1 MLPEAVHRP
10 EPCGPR
16 GRVTT
21 RCTSVHVTSTTQTP
35 PACAPRTR
43 SLAGR
48 ARGQLGP
55 HGGAVLPVHTPAV
68 GEPVDEEQPVAAAA
82 CAGPAPPHLA
92 VAARIVHLDANRPV
106 GDLGAHPDLVLR
118 GHLSVAQGVRDEL
131 GEQQPDVLERVH
143 GDPRREPPR
152 DLAAR
157 GRGRRG
163 YRTKGHLDGVHLPE
177 HYPSAHAPN
186 PLGVRSR
193 PPVSSGGPIAASP
206 GRRVRCTEPRRSGV
220 CSPARPGRQG
230 GMAELPT
237 ERDFEDYSAW
247 TGRDVL
253 PADGDPGGA
262 IEVIFLDEATDAPE
276 WVLVRVEDG
285 DGSVVIPLA
294 GASVEEQA
302 IRVEPARDRI

>member
-16 GRVTT
+16 GRVAT

-82 CAGPAPPHLA
+82 GAGPAPLHLA

-106 GDLGAHPDLVLR
+106 GDLGAHPDHVLR
-118 GHLSVAQGVRDEL
+118 GHFSVAQGVRDEL
-131 GEQQPDVLERVH
+131 AEQQPDVLQRVH

-157 GRGRRG
+157 GRGRCG
-163 YRTKGHLDGVHLPE
+163 HRTKGHLNGVHLRSTTRAPTRRTRWRSASALPCHPAVGWRKPWPARALYWRRAGQGFAPRHGPVGRE
-177 HYPSAHAPN
+177 GWPSCPPSAT
-186 PLGVRSR
+186 SR
-193 PPVSSGGPIAASP
+193 TTPPWRAG
-206 GRRVRCTEPRRSGV
+206 TT
-220 CSPARPGRQG
+220 SPATST
-230 GMAELPT
+230 A
-237 ERDFEDYSAW
+237 
-247 TGRDVL
+247 
-253 PADGDPGGA
+253 PAPS
-262 IEVIFLDEATDAPE
+262 
-276 WVLVRVEDG
+276 R
-285 DGSVVIPLA
+285 
-294 GASVEEQA
+294 
-302 IRVEPARDRI
+302 